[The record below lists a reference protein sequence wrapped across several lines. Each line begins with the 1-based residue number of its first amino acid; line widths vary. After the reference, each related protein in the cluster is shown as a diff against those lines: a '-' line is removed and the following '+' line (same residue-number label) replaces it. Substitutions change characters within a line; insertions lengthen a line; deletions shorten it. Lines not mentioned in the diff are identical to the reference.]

1 VAIQSLISGFTRFLG
16 PASNAFYYVKMVMF
30 YQSYIKMPFSVEIK
44 EFQLFR
50 HTHIDE
56 TSFMIE
62 EINEWPEGVNI
73 SKGFISKTDKRHPY
87 NKKENGCWYVFLK
100 GMMQ

>member
-1 VAIQSLISGFTRFLG
+1 MLLLCEDGNV
-16 PASNAFYYVKMVMF
+16 

-50 HTHIDE
+50 HAHIDE

-73 SKGFISKTDKRHPY
+73 RKGFISKQIRDIHIIKR
-87 NKKENGCWYVFLK
+87 KWLLVCIT
-100 GMMQ
+100 